1 RPRDRLRDCRVCGRP
16 PECPIAPRPAPPA
29 VKPPAVQP
37 HLVEPRPPAAL
48 RLPPTRRYL
57 VVTAAGRAG
66 TGRYLQ
72 DQRGWAVAGEAL
84 HCEGFTSGGRGAGT
98 ARPPLRGRTHWAA
111 PAHPAVS
118 EPG

>member
-1 RPRDRLRDCRVCGRP
+1 
-16 PECPIAPRPAPPA
+16 
-29 VKPPAVQP
+29 
-37 HLVEPRPPAAL
+37 RPPAAL

-118 EPG
+118 EPGPGPASARTKAPAPRPPASNSGLSSFPG